1 VRPIADITVV
11 VPVRDDLQVE
21 RCLRSFDCD
30 SARPLV
36 VLNDATAQ
44 VRRAV
49 EQSGADTVDLPDAGG
64 PAACER
70 GIEAAGTECVLMMDS
85 DCVFLPGTLAA
96 FVGATGS
103 ADLVRG
109 VTLFRHRTPAER
121 LVSKVRAR
129 HTNSP
134 HMVFKVPLLIDRR
147 IRERIGGYVFDDRL
161 AWTEDFDLT
170 VRAKRAG
177 LSVRRLTDAVVIHD
191 ALSMRRNLVSS
202 FRYGQGHRQGVS
214 LRLDGYRPVSRRRV
228 LRGLV
233 PAARRYGI
241 WEAAYGLASNVSF
254 AAGYASVAEEPDHYF
269 QPLQKDVSR

>member
-1 VRPIADITVV
+1 MADITVV
-11 VPVRDDLQVE
+11 VPVRDDLRIT

-30 SARPLV
+30 GARPLV
-36 VLNDATAQ
+36 VLNDATEP

-49 EQSGADTVDLPDAGG
+49 AQAGVDTLDLPDAGG

-70 GIEAAGTECVLMMDS
+70 GIEAAGTRHVLMMDS

-96 FVGATGS
+96 FKRAVGS

-109 VTLFRHRTPAER
+109 VTLFRHHTSSER

-147 IRERIGGYVFDDRL
+147 VRDRIGGYVFDDRL

-170 VRAKRAG
+170 VRAKKAG
-177 LSVRRLTDAVVIHD
+177 LGVRRLRDAVVLHD
-191 ALSMRRNLVSS
+191 ALSIRRDLVSS

-214 LRLDGYRPVSRRRV
+214 LHLEGYRPVSRRGA
-228 LRGLV
+228 LRGLM
-233 PAARRYGI
+233 PTAKRYGFRD
-241 WEAAYGLASNVSF
+241 ALYGLASNISF
-254 AAGYASVAEEPDHYF
+254 AAGYARATSGMEEHHP
-269 QPLQKDVSR
+269 QSQKEARE